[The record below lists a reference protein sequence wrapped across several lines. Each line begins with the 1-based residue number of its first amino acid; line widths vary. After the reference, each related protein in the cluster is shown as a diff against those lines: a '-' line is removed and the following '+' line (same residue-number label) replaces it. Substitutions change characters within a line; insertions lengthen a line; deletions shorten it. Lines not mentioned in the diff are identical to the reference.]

1 MAVFKCGRFFYYDF
15 EFGGRRYHKS
25 TRMTNQR
32 AAEQV
37 ESVLKGEL
45 VQGRNGLRPYKQP
58 PLFGEYVET
67 FLKRIEKPLAQNT
80 VDLHNNS
87 LKTLLKLFKSKFLDQ
102 ITKSMVEDFKAARAK
117 DLKKGS
123 RTQLVSPATVN
134 RELGTL
140 KKILNMAVDDELITI
155 NPARKVQPFPE
166 EIPDVHIL
174 AFEEELKY
182 LALASEPLKSVAI
195 IMLGQ
200 GMRPDEV
207 FRMTYSNLDFFNRT
221 ILIVRG
227 KTKNAK
233 RTLSMSQEVFEL
245 LKKRR
250 QKHPNEYWVFPSTRN
265 PGAHLG
271 SVRKAHDRV
280 CGDLGLRGAMDLYNL
295 RHTFATRSI
304 LSGTDVTILQ
314 KILGHSEIGMTMRY
328 VKIAEHYKVEAV
340 VKLEKYRA
348 VKMQEAVVKMQEE
361 QQEAEKLGMLQ

>member
-1 MAVFKCGRFFYYDF
+1 MAVYKCGRFFYYDF
-15 EFGGRRYHKS
+15 EFGGRRYRKS

-32 AAEQV
+32 AAEQL
-37 ESVLKGEL
+37 ESVLKAEL

-67 FLKRIEKPLAQNT
+67 FLKRIERPLARKT
-80 VDLHNNS
+80 IDLHKNS
-87 LKTLLKLFKSKFLDQ
+87 LKALLKPFKSKFLDQ
-102 ITKSMVEDFKAARAK
+102 ITRSMIEDFKATRARDFK
-117 DLKKGS
+117 RGNK
-123 RTQLVSPATVN
+123 TQLVSPATVN
-134 RELGTL
+134 RELSTL
-140 KKILNMAVDDELITI
+140 KKILNMAVDDELIDR
-155 NPARKVQPFPE
+155 NPSRKVQPFPE

-174 AFEEELKY
+174 SFEEELTY
-182 LALASEPLKSVAI
+182 LALASEPLKSVAT
-195 IMLGQ
+195 IMLGE

-207 FRMTYSNLDFFNRT
+207 FRMTYANLDFFNRT
-221 ILIVRG
+221 ILVVRG
-227 KTKNAK
+227 KTRNAK
-233 RTLSMSQEVFEL
+233 RTLSMSQEVYEL

-250 QKHPNEYWVFPSTRN
+250 QSHPNDYWVFPSPKK

-280 CGDLGLRGAMDLYNL
+280 SKAMGLKGLMDLYNL

-340 VKLEKYRA
+340 AKLEKYRA
-348 VKMQEAVVKMQEE
+348 VKMQEVE
-361 QQEAEKLGMLQ
+361 EKLGMIQ

>member
-1 MAVFKCGRFFYYDF
+1 MAVYKCGKYFYYDF

-32 AAEQV
+32 AAEQL
-37 ESVLKGEL
+37 ESVLKAEL
-45 VQGRNGLRPYKQP
+45 IQGRNGLKPYKQP

-67 FLKRIEKPLAQNT
+67 FRKRIDKPLAPKT
-80 VDLHNNS
+80 VALHENS
-87 LKTLLKLFKSKFLDQ
+87 LKALLKRFKEKFLDQ
-102 ITKSMVEDFKAARAK
+102 ISKSMVEDFKAARTK
-117 DLKKGS
+117 EFKKGS
-123 RTQLVSPATVN
+123 DTKRVSSATVN
-134 RELGTL
+134 RELTTL
-140 KKILNMAVDDELITI
+140 KKILNMAVDDELIAR
-155 NPARKVQPFPE
+155 NPCRKVQPFLE

-174 AFEEELKY
+174 TFEEEFKY
-182 LALASEPLKSVAI
+182 LALAPETLKNVAI

-207 FRMTYSNLDFFNRT
+207 FRMTYERLDFVNRT

-227 KTKNAK
+227 KTRNAK
-233 RTLSMSQEVFEL
+233 RTLSMCQEVFDL

-250 QKHPNEYWVFPSTRN
+250 EKHPNEYWVFPSPVK
-265 PGAHLG
+265 PGNHITG
-271 SVRKAHDRV
+271 VRKSHDRV
-280 CGDLGLRGAMDLYNL
+280 CARIGLRGVIDLYNL

-340 VKLEKYRA
+340 ERLEKYRA
-348 VKMQEAVVKMQEE
+348 MQMQEVEKRLGTAAVQ
-361 QQEAEKLGMLQ
+361 

>member
-1 MAVFKCGRFFYYDF
+1 
-15 EFGGRRYHKS
+15 
-25 TRMTNQR
+25 
-32 AAEQV
+32 
-37 ESVLKGEL
+37 
-45 VQGRNGLRPYKQP
+45 
-58 PLFGEYVET
+58 
-67 FLKRIEKPLAQNT
+67 
-80 VDLHNNS
+80 
-87 LKTLLKLFKSKFLDQ
+87 
-102 ITKSMVEDFKAARAK
+102 
-117 DLKKGS
+117 
-123 RTQLVSPATVN
+123 
-134 RELGTL
+134 
-140 KKILNMAVDDELITI
+140 
-155 NPARKVQPFPE
+155 VQPFPE

-174 AFEEELKY
+174 SFEEEPKY

-195 IMLGQ
+195 VMLGQ

-233 RTLSMSQEVFEL
+233 RTLSMSQEVHEL

-250 QKHPNEYWVFPSTRN
+250 QSQPDVYWVFPSPRK
-265 PGAHLG
+265 PGTHLG

-280 CGDLGLRGAMDLYNL
+280 CKSMGLKGAMDLYNL

-340 VKLEKYRA
+340 AKLENYRA
-348 VKMQEAVVKMQEE
+348 VKMQEAEEKM
-361 QQEAEKLGMLQ
+361 GMVQ

>member
-1 MAVFKCGRFFYYDF
+1 
-15 EFGGRRYHKS
+15 
-25 TRMTNQR
+25 MTNER
-32 AAEQV
+32 AAERV

-45 VQGRNGLRPYKQP
+45 IQGKNGLRPYKQP

-80 VDLHNNS
+80 IDLHNNS
-87 LKTLLKLFKSKFLDQ
+87 LKSLLKLFKRKFLDQ
-102 ITKSMVEDFKAARAK
+102 ISRSMIEDFKAGRARE
-117 DLKKGS
+117 LKKGS
-123 RTQLVSPATVN
+123 KTQLVSPATVN
-134 RELGTL
+134 RELSTL
-140 KKILNMAVDDELITI
+140 KKILNMAVNDELITI
-155 NPARKVQPFPE
+155 NPARKVKPFPE

-174 AFEEELKY
+174 SFKEELDY
-182 LALASEPLKSVAI
+182 LACASEPLKSVAI

-227 KTKNAK
+227 KTRNAK
-233 RTLSMSQEVFEL
+233 RTLSMSQEVHEL

-250 QKHPNEYWVFPSTRN
+250 QGHTDDYWVFPSPKK
-265 PGAHLG
+265 PGVHLG

-280 CGDLGLRGAMDLYNL
+280 CGGMGLRGAMDLYNL

-348 VKMQEAVVKMQEE
+348 VKMQEVEEKM
-361 QQEAEKLGMLQ
+361 GMLQ